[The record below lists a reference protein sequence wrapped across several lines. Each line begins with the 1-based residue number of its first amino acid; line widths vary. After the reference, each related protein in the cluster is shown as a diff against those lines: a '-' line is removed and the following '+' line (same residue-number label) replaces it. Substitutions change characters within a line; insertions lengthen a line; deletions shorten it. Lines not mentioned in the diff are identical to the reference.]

1 MKAGAAEVINGELF
15 VDMGK
20 IKKNNILSDLELSQL
35 DDSLDDI
42 KSHIATVYE
51 GTYEIAKNL
60 AQAYIDEQVDATQAI
75 IDELDKRKEAYENY
89 FDELDSLDEEEERA
103 SNKDSIVQ
111 QIEALTGALDSSSKS
126 KIKDLQQQLKDLQD
140 EELDAQRQKQR
151 DALTAS
157 LDKQTEKLN
166 NNITN
171 LNNSLGKLTEQLI
184 KNTNAKTDA
193 INIIWDGKDWTV
205 TTTQSKPET
214 ATNKSYRGS
223 RGNSNVS
230 YAKAY
235 ASGGLVNY
243 TGPAWVDGSRS
254 KPEAFLSS
262 IDTILIR
269 NLIDSLKMPSLYT
282 SDSNSGNINID
293 RIDIH
298 TDHLDNNQDFAN
310 AGETLADAFSNA
322 IRRRGINTNARK

>member
-1 MKAGAAEVINGELF
+1 MREQEKLTARINEIQQELDRNENLSAQEKIKLYQRQLALRNQIVASSEKALQDNQVYQKVLKSGAAEIINGELF
-15 VDMGK
+15 IDMEK

-42 KSHIATVYE
+42 KSHISTVYE

-60 AQAYIDEQVDATQAI
+60 AQAYIDEQVEATQAI

-89 FDELDSLDEEEERA
+89 FDELDSLEEEEER
-103 SNKDSIVQ
+103 STNKDSIVQ

-171 LNNSLGKLTEQLI
+171 LNDSLWKLTEQLV
-184 KNTNAKTDA
+184 KNTNAKTGT
-193 INIIWDGKDWTV
+193 INIT
-205 TTTQSKPET
+205 
-214 ATNKSYRGS
+214 
-223 RGNSNVS
+223 
-230 YAKAY
+230 
-235 ASGGLVNY
+235 
-243 TGPAWVDGSRS
+243 
-254 KPEAFLSS
+254 
-262 IDTILIR
+262 
-269 NLIDSLKMPSLYT
+269 
-282 SDSNSGNINID
+282 
-293 RIDIH
+293 
-298 TDHLDNNQDFAN
+298 
-310 AGETLADAFSNA
+310 
-322 IRRRGINTNARK
+322 